1 MRVFSG
7 VQPTGDLHLGNY
19 LGAIKQFV
27 EMQNKAEC
35 LFCVVDMHAITVK
48 HDPKQLEED
57 SLLIA
62 AAYIASGIDP
72 MKATIFIQ
80 SEVTAHA
87 ELSWILSSVARMG
100 WLERMTQ
107 FREKTGTVPPE
118 NLRDVLKRVKGHIDG
133 SAVRQGIDPR
143 SQMAIE
149 SLDVLTLYDALAGAT
164 SNVEK
169 ASVGLFTYP
178 VLMAADILAYKST
191 HVPVGADQKQ
201 HLNLARDIAQKF
213 NNDYA
218 GKEFFPIPEA
228 VHGSAP
234 RIMSLQDGTRKMSK
248 SDPDI
253 RSRITFAD
261 TDDEIAKK
269 IRRATADTL
278 PFPSSEEEVLK
289 PEIENL
295 ITIYTATT
303 AVSRE
308 TVFREFGGQ
317 GYGTFKPALVDA
329 VVALV
334 SPVRDKMSHLMT
346 DRTYLNQILDSGAQQ
361 ADEIAAPV
369 LAEAKKLIGFRSR
382 RRG

>member
-1 MRVFSG
+1 MKRAFSAC
-7 VQPTGDLHLGNY
+7 QPTGDLHLGNY

-27 EMQNKAEC
+27 QMQDKAEC

-57 SLLIA
+57 SLLVA
-62 AAYIASGIDP
+62 ATYIASGIDP
-72 MKATIFIQ
+72 TKATVFIQ
-80 SEVTAHA
+80 SEVSAHA

-107 FREKTGTVPPE
+107 FREKTGGVSTPVD
-118 NLRDVLKRVKGHIDG
+118 LKSVLKDVRRALELNEVTLFDHMPV
-133 SAVRQGIDPR
+133 SAHQA
-143 SQMAIE
+143 Q
-149 SLDVLTLYDALAGAT
+149 VLCDALST
-164 SNVEK
+164 SDTER

-218 GKEFFPIPEA
+218 GGEFFPIPEA

-248 SDPDI
+248 SDPDP
-253 RSRITFAD
+253 RSKIGFTD
-261 TDDEIAKK
+261 TDDEIIKRV
-269 IRRATADTL
+269 RRATADTL
-278 PFPSSEEEVLK
+278 PFPSSEEEVIK

-295 ITIYTATT
+295 ITIYSEATGKGRG
-303 AVSRE
+303 AI
-308 TVFREFGGQ
+308 FQEFGGQ
-317 GYGTFKPALVDA
+317 GYGIFKPALADA

-334 SPVRDKMSHLMT
+334 SPIRDEISRLMSDRDVLNKM
-346 DRTYLNQILDSGAQQ
+346 LDSGAEN
-361 ADEIAAPV
+361 ASRIAEPV
-369 LAEAKKLIGFRSR
+369 LAEAKKMIGFRSR